1 MLHKNINHE
10 VNVTMLT
17 YNMLTNML
25 QNEWNIIGSFMSPLS
40 KQDIPGRFLRL
51 NSTKNR
57 IQKLVISRNGYKDMY
72 KPVHKH
78 LYSGFEIY
86 PGRPDDFEGYG
97 AFIVERRPEGTFATT
112 VVPLVFIGW
121 VGVLGTLIP
130 RDSGEKLRF
139 VDFYHFH
146 VGVSS
151 NGKCQTPKKLDERFF
166 LVFPLTKS
174 SWT

>member
-1 MLHKNINHE
+1 MEHYWIIYVAVESTRYPRQVSEIKLH
-10 VNVTMLT
+10 
-17 YNMLTNML
+17 
-25 QNEWNIIGSFMSPLS
+25 
-40 KQDIPGRFLRL
+40 
-51 NSTKNR
+51 KNR

-72 KPVHKH
+72 KRVDKH

-146 VGVSS
+146 SGVSS
-151 NGKCQTPKKLDERFF
+151 I
-166 LVFPLTKS
+166 
-174 SWT
+174 

>member
-1 MLHKNINHE
+1 MI
-10 VNVTMLT
+10 
-17 YNMLTNML
+17 
-25 QNEWNIIGSFMSPLS
+25 
-40 KQDIPGRFLRL
+40 
-51 NSTKNR
+51 
-57 IQKLVISRNGYKDMY
+57 ISRNSYKDMY
-72 KPVHKH
+72 KPMEKH

-139 VDFYHFH
+139 ADIHHF
-146 VGVSS
+146 
-151 NGKCQTPKKLDERFF
+151 TKLIAI
-166 LVFPLTKS
+166 LVFL
-174 SWT
+174 

>member
-1 MLHKNINHE
+1 
-10 VNVTMLT
+10 
-17 YNMLTNML
+17 
-25 QNEWNIIGSFMSPLS
+25 
-40 KQDIPGRFLRL
+40 
-51 NSTKNR
+51 
-57 IQKLVISRNGYKDMY
+57 MY
-72 KPVHKH
+72 KRVDKH

-86 PGRPDDFEGYG
+86 PGRPDDFEAYG
-97 AFIVERRPEGTFATT
+97 GFIVERRPEGTFATT
-112 VVPLVFIGW
+112 VIPLVFIGW

-151 NGKCQTPKKLDERFF
+151 NGKCQTPKKLDGRFF
-166 LVFPLTKS
+166 LVFPLIKS